1 MNLKTGALL
10 LLVGSMGLFGFC
22 LSGCQ
27 KKQELQPKYGIGQ
40 MVKSVLSGQTGQVIR
55 ADCWNSCQYQIRF
68 SSDTSEIPSHFLGS
82 GGDMQ
87 KKSFSAVWMQ
97 EFELTT

>member
-10 LLVGSMGLFGFC
+10 LLVGSMGLLGCC

-27 KKQELQPKYGIGQ
+27 QKHEVTPKYSTGQ
-40 MVKSVLSGQTGQVIR
+40 MVKSVLSGQVGQVIR
-55 ADCWNSCQYQIRF
+55 VDCWNICQYQVRF
-68 SSDTSEIPSHFLGS
+68 SSDTSEIPSNFLGS

-87 KKSFSAVWMQ
+87 KKSFSAVWMR